1 MKIMVGHLVDLF
13 LPRQPVFELLLLFHK
28 PGSKNADNDINML
41 CFLRDFCTLISD
53 NWLLTTG
60 YCTLILFPVV
70 FHLLLF
76 LLHLHLVQG
85 ADISLDA
92 ICGNKLVRIK
102 PPPLSVT
109 WPTFH
114 EQVDSCPKKISL
126 KVIGGTSSCAE
137 KVPWNVLVEHAT
149 STNKAAG
156 L

>member
-1 MKIMVGHLVDLF
+1 MVRLVSTN
-13 LPRQPVFELLLLFHK
+13 LLLL
-28 PGSKNADNDINML
+28 
-41 CFLRDFCTLISD
+41 
-53 NWLLTTG
+53 LLH
-60 YCTLILFPVV
+60 L
-70 FHLLLF
+70 HLL
-76 LLHLHLVQG
+76 LHLVQG

-102 PPPLSVT
+102 PPSLSLSLSLD
-109 WPTFH
+109 H

-156 L
+156 YKLGLLLKNTKISKKFERKYKNTATG